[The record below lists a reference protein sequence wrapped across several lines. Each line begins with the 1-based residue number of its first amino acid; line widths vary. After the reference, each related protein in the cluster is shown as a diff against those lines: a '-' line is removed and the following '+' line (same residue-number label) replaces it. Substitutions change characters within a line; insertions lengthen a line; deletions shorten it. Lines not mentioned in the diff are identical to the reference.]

1 MSNKPTALLAA
12 GGTGG
17 HLFPALAL
25 AEELLKDGWEVIIA
39 TDERG
44 ARYDKSDLNYQ
55 TVVISSGTLK
65 PGLLGKFKAVA
76 ALGKGITQSFGIM
89 RKYKPDV
96 VVGFGGYPCFPPLFA
111 AQILKEPTLLHEAN
125 AVLGKANKMLAA
137 KANNIALSLPK
148 TKGVTDH
155 KKFKEK
161 AVVTG
166 NPIRSAVVAKQ
177 SAPYPTLDAQ
187 GEFKIFIMGGS
198 QGARIFSDVIPA
210 AVKLLAKA
218 DQQRLHI
225 VQQCREEDM
234 ERTQKAYTDMGVKC
248 TLKPFFHDAPQQLA
262 DCHLFIGRSG
272 ASTVADVAVVGRPAI
287 FVPLKHADHQQKLNA
302 DVVADM
308 GGAWVLEG
316 DDFNAKELAKH
327 LVKLM
332 AEPDTLKKAAKNAAS
347 AGQPQAARNLAN
359 IVKRL
364 GKGTP

>member
-1 MSNKPTALLAA
+1 M
-12 GGTGG
+12 
-17 HLFPALAL
+17 
-25 AEELLKDGWEVIIA
+25 
-39 TDERG
+39 
-44 ARYDKSDLNYQ
+44 
-55 TVVISSGTLK
+55 
-65 PGLLGKFKAVA
+65 
-76 ALGKGITQSFGIM
+76 
-89 RKYKPDV
+89 
-96 VVGFGGYPCFPPLFA
+96 
-111 AQILKEPTLLHEAN
+111 
-125 AVLGKANKMLAA
+125 
-137 KANNIALSLPK
+137 
-148 TKGVTDH
+148 
-155 KKFKEK
+155 
-161 AVVTG
+161 TG
-166 NPIRSAVVAKQ
+166 NPIRSNVAAKQ
-177 SAPYPTLDAQ
+177 GAPYPTLDAQ

-210 AVKLLAKA
+210 AIKLLAKA

-287 FVPLKHADHQQKLNA
+287 FAPLKHSDHQQKLNA

-332 AEPDTLKKAAKNAAS
+332 AEPDTLKKAAKKAAA
-347 AGQPQAARNLAN
+347 AGQPDAARKLAET
-359 IVKRL
+359 VYALK
-364 GKGTP
+364 K